1 MDALDRALCADPELA
16 ALPGRFLFAVDDGSG
31 LAEPGRA
38 DVALVAE
45 ASALAGAPA
54 FRLWLGGAPTTL
66 LATPA
71 DAPRRALDAARAFLD
86 LRAAT
91 WRIADAMTGR
101 PASRTASLRLAPPG
115 ERRFAVE

>member
-1 MDALDRALCADPELA
+1 MTA
-16 ALPGRFLFAVDDGSG
+16 AA

-71 DAPRRALDAARAFLD
+71 DAPVRALDAARAFLR
-86 LRAAT
+86 LAST
-91 WRIADAMTGR
+91 SGRIADHVAHSLALAR
-101 PASRTASLRLAPPG
+101 PRSAFS
-115 ERRFAVE
+115 VE